1 MGIIAK
7 QSFYN
12 SVSIALAFLIGAFN
26 TVYLY
31 PTYMGSS
38 LQGLVVALL
47 ALSNLVQPFISFG
60 VQHAVIKFFSSCET
74 KEEKDKLLSF
84 SLLFPLI
91 VFIILL
97 IITFFFHHQITDF
110 STR

>member
-31 PTYMGSS
+31 PTHM
-38 LQGLVVALL
+38 
-47 ALSNLVQPFISFG
+47 
-60 VQHAVIKFFSSCET
+60 
-74 KEEKDKLLSF
+74 
-84 SLLFPLI
+84 
-91 VFIILL
+91 
-97 IITFFFHHQITDF
+97 
-110 STR
+110 